1 MVIMRSQSV
10 IYRAQIAHAIT
21 DGVGY
26 KWRVAWPLFC

>member
-26 KWRVAWPLFC
+26 K